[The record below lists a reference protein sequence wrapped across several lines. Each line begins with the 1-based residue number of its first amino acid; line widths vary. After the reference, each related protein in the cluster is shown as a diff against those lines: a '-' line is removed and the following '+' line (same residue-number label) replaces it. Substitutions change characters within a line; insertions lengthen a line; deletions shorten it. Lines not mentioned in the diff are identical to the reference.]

1 MIEEGNDINEEVMH
15 LVINNVGRIDA
26 QKPNTI
32 VAKGKQKVMQAKVFK
47 RKKTKAGR
55 STGKA
60 IKSQEGLSR
69 RRRNNTT
76 VEKESDDDSSDQES
90 DEGEE
95 TDSDDSSESGREA
108 DKYVFFMSKD
118 SKSIKKSIRK
128 QAKETARLVAEM
140 KNMKKNKKKQEDLL
154 KDVILMLNK
163 MSHGV
168 EKSEPTKAT
177 AEGDTD
183 EEESGEEKEENEKEK
198 EDDVIAMTGPDSEND
213 VADMVVE
220 EDTRLMNAEAE
231 DGVVQNDDVV
241 ENEHASKEKQA
252 ANVQSEDSC
261 VNKDADAEVEDDKEE
276 NEDAER
282 NENEMQE
289 KNTEE
294 IEKNTEEAIC
304 DMPTFK
310 ILTQSQGSQKKI
322 EDSVQMQEEGLP
334 AQENKKDTGESAW
347 GMCSQENSQFV
358 QEMCRSADE
367 VAKKAFE
374 SYSSNPCRALI
385 ITDQE
390 DLPKQKRVVRSP
402 VKYMGTEHA
411 SKRRKREKGKKRE
424 DDEFLPPLK
433 QIIGPFSED
442 PTENP
447 PVEEIQ
453 KVKEYLEVGLLK
465 NFTKNKTGRRY

>member
-26 QKPNTI
+26 QKQYTI
-32 VAKGKQKVMQAKVFK
+32 VAKGKQKVMQTRVAK
-47 RKKTKAGR
+47 RKT
-55 STGKA
+55 TKA
-60 IKSQEGLSR
+60 IKSQEGPSR
-69 RRRNNTT
+69 RRRNKTT

-95 TDSDDSSESGREA
+95 TDSDDSSESGREG

-118 SKSIKKSIRK
+118 NKSIKKSIIK
-128 QAKETARLVAEM
+128 HAKETARLVAET
-140 KNMKKNKKKQEDLL
+140 KNMKKTQKKQEDLL

-163 MSHGV
+163 MSHGI

-213 VADMVVE
+213 VADMDVE

-231 DGVVQNDDVV
+231 DGVVHNDDVV
-241 ENEHASKEKQA
+241 ENEHDGKEKEA
-252 ANVQSEDSC
+252 ANVEGDHSC
-261 VNKDADAEVEDDKEE
+261 VNKDADAEAEDDKEDI
-276 NEDAER
+276 EDAER

-294 IEKNTEEAIC
+294 IEKNTEEAVC
-304 DMPTFK
+304 DVPTFK

-322 EDSVQMQEEGLP
+322 EDNVQMQEEGLL
-334 AQENKKDTGESAW
+334 AQEDKKDTGESGW
-347 GMCSQENSQFV
+347 GMGSQKNSQFV
-358 QEMCRSADE
+358 QEMCKSADE

-374 SYSSNPCRALI
+374 SYSSNPRRSLI
-385 ITDQE
+385 ITNQ
-390 DLPKQKRVVRSP
+390 V
-402 VKYMGTEHA
+402 T
-411 SKRRKREKGKKRE
+411 
-424 DDEFLPPLK
+424 
-433 QIIGPFSED
+433 SEVHG
-442 PTENP
+442 N
-447 PVEEIQ
+447 
-453 KVKEYLEVGLLK
+453 
-465 NFTKNKTGRRY
+465 